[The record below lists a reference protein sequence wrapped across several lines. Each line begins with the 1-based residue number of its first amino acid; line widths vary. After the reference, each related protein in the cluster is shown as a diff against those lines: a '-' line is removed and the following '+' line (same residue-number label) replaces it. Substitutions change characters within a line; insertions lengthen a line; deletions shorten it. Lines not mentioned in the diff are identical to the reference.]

1 MQVAKS
7 ARFQNQETF
16 EKIASALI
24 QELFMSEIVSK
35 NKHLRPDAIG
45 LIGFLGVNEPV
56 MMLSTRVI
64 LRFSNPL
71 VFADVGQLRVT

>member
-1 MQVAKS
+1 
-7 ARFQNQETF
+7 
-16 EKIASALI
+16 
-24 QELFMSEIVSK
+24 
-35 NKHLRPDAIG
+35 
-45 LIGFLGVNEPV
+45 VNEPV